1 MKYSFLAGLLILPI
15 LLALPLCSAELT
27 FTPNEPAEIKI
38 SCFDVDESFCGAA
51 ASCNLTVFAPNMSIL
66 IDDGIMTNEIN
77 YFNYT
82 TPSLDTRGEYNA
94 VISCE
99 VGGVYGHQDFNFI
112 VTAIPATSQGNVAIG
127 ILASLIAL
135 SFLFVYIG
143 FKFSDSE
150 QLFPIA
156 LFFILLSLIVV
167 VYTLHLG
174 YIYNRDILIS
184 ASTTGSQFKIYFG
197 IMYGL
202 IGIAFIALLSLIIK
216 TLKEFKVRKSV
227 QQHGEGFNTNKN
239 IYE

>member
-1 MKYSFLAGLLILPI
+1 MKYSFLAGLITISIILILP
-15 LLALPLCSAELT
+15 LCFAELT
-27 FTPNEPAEIKI
+27 FIPGEPAEIKI
-38 SCFDVDESFCGAA
+38 SCFGVDDSFCGDT
-51 ASCNLTVFAPNMSIL
+51 ASCNLTVFTPNMSIL
-66 IDDGIMTNEIN
+66 IDDETMTNEIN

-94 VISCE
+94 VVSCE
-99 VGGVYGHQDFNFI
+99 VDGTYGHQDFNFI

-127 ILASLIAL
+127 ILVSLIAL

-143 FKFSDSE
+143 FKFTESE
-150 QLFPIA
+150 KLFPIA
-156 LFFILLSLIVV
+156 LFFILVALIIV
-167 VYTLHLG
+167 VYTLQLG

-202 IGIAFIALLSLIIK
+202 IGMAFIALLLLIIK
-216 TLKEFKVRKSV
+216 TLKEFKVRKSI
-227 QQHGEGFNTNKN
+227 QQHGEGYNIDKN